1 MSNKTFDTI
10 AGCVFLIVGMF
21 FIVASMGISTS
32 SYGSKV
38 GPNIF
43 PTGLGA
49 ILVLLSVIVILQA
62 RSVEPTAEGSKGQK
76 NYKRFS
82 LVLSS
87 TFLYILLFEALGYV
101 ISTFLYLVF
110 VFQVMERKKPLYA
123 VLIASFFSV
132 AVYTAYVIALQGTL
146 PPFPEWLIGGEGG

>member
-21 FIVASMGISTS
+21 FITASMGISQS

-49 ILVLLSVIVILQA
+49 ILVLLSVIVIAQTRRVKPA
-62 RSVEPTAEGSKGQK
+62 AKEKYRK
-76 NYKRFS
+76 NYKRFW

-87 TFLYILLFEALGYV
+87 TFLYVLLFETLGYV

-110 VFQVMERKKPLYA
+110 VFQVMERKKPLYSI
-123 VLIASFFSV
+123 LIAAFFSV
-132 AVYTAYVIALQGTL
+132 AVYIVYVVVLQGTL
-146 PPFPEWLIGGEGG
+146 PPFPEWLGG

>member
-1 MSNKTFDTI
+1 MPNKTFDTI

-21 FIVASMGISTS
+21 FIVASTGISAS

-43 PTGLGA
+43 PTGLGG
-49 ILVLLSVIVILQA
+49 ILVFLSVIVITQA
-62 RSVEPTAEGSKGQK
+62 RRVQPAAKGGKGQK
-76 NYKRFS
+76 NYTRFA

-87 TFLYILLFEALGYV
+87 TFLYILLFETLGYV

-110 VFQVMERKKPLYA
+110 VFQIMDRKKPLHA
-123 VLIASFFSV
+123 ILIAAFFSA
-132 AVYTAYVIALQGTL
+132 AVYTAYVIILQGTL

>member
-1 MSNKTFDTI
+1 MVNKTFDTI

-21 FIVASMGISTS
+21 FIVASTGISAS

-49 ILVLLSVIVILQA
+49 ILVLLSVIVIAQA
-62 RSVEPTAEGSKGQK
+62 RRVKPAAKEKEQK
-76 NYKRFS
+76 NYKRFA

-87 TFLYILLFEALGYV
+87 TFLYILLFEALGYM

-123 VLIASFFSV
+123 LLIAAFFSA
-132 AVYTAYVIALQGTL
+132 AVYIAYVVVLQGTL
-146 PPFPEWLIGGEGG
+146 PPFPEWLIGGERG

>member
-1 MSNKTFDTI
+1 MPNKTFDTI

-21 FIVASMGISTS
+21 FIVASTGISAS

-49 ILVLLSVIVILQA
+49 ILVFLSVIVITQA
-62 RSVEPTAEGSKGQK
+62 RRVQPAAKGKGRK
-76 NYKRFS
+76 NYTRFA

-87 TFLYILLFEALGYV
+87 TFLYILLFETLGYV

-123 VLIASFFSV
+123 ILIAAFFSV
-132 AVYTAYVIALQGTL
+132 AVYTAYVIILQGTL

>member
-1 MSNKTFDTI
+1 MPNKTFDTI

-21 FIVASMGISTS
+21 FIVASTGISAS

-43 PTGLGA
+43 PTALGA
-49 ILVLLSVIVILQA
+49 ILVLLSVIVIAQA
-62 RSVEPTAEGSKGQK
+62 LRIKPAAKEKGQK
-76 NYKRFS
+76 NYKRFAM
-82 LVLSS
+82 VLSS
-87 TFLYILLFEALGYV
+87 TFLYILLFEPLGYV

-123 VLIASFFSV
+123 ILIAAFFSA
-132 AVYTAYVIALQGTL
+132 AVYTVYVVVLQGTL
-146 PPFPEWLIGGEGG
+146 PPFPEWLIGGERG

>member
-1 MSNKTFDTI
+1 MPNKTFDTI

-21 FIVASMGISTS
+21 FIVASTGISAS

-49 ILVLLSVIVILQA
+49 ILVFLSIIVITQA
-62 RSVEPTAEGSKGQK
+62 RKVQPAAKGKGQK
-76 NYKRFS
+76 NYKRFA

-87 TFLYILLFEALGYV
+87 TFLYILLFETLGYV

-110 VFQVMERKKPLYA
+110 VFQVMDRKKPLYA
-123 VLIASFFSV
+123 ILIAAFFSA
-132 AVYTAYVIALQGTL
+132 AVYTAYVIILQGTL
-146 PPFPEWLIGGEGG
+146 PPFPEWLSGGEGG

>member
-1 MSNKTFDTI
+1 MPNKTFDTI

-21 FIVASMGISTS
+21 FIVASMGISSS

-43 PTGLGA
+43 PTALGA
-49 ILVLLSVIVILQA
+49 ILVLLSVIVIYQTRKA
-62 RSVEPTAEGSKGQK
+62 VPAAEKKEHK
-76 NYKRFS
+76 NFKRFA

-87 TFLYILLFEALGYV
+87 TFLYILLFELLGYV

-110 VFQVMERKKPLYA
+110 VFQVMERKKLLFA
-123 VLIASFFSV
+123 VLIAAFFSF
-132 AVYTAYVIALQGTL
+132 AVYYLYVVVFQGTL
-146 PPFPEWLIGGEGG
+146 PPFPEWLIGGERG

>member
-1 MSNKTFDTI
+1 MPNKTFDTI
-10 AGCVFLIVGMF
+10 AGCVFLIIGAF
-21 FIVASMGISTS
+21 FIVASSGISAS

-49 ILVLLSVIVILQA
+49 ILVALSVIVIAQA
-62 RSVEPTAEGSKGQK
+62 RGYAPAEKKGEPK
-76 NYKRFS
+76 NTKRFW

-87 TFLYILLFEALGYV
+87 TFVYILLFETLGYV

-110 VFQVMERKKPLYA
+110 VFQVMERKRLF
-123 VLIASFFSV
+123 VSV
-132 AVYTAYVIALQGTL
+132 AIAAFFAAAVYGIYVIVLQGTL
-146 PPFPEWLIGGEGG
+146 PPFPEWLPGMEGG

>member
-1 MSNKTFDTI
+1 MPNKTFDTI

-21 FIVASMGISTS
+21 FIVASTGISAS

-43 PTGLGA
+43 PTGLGG
-49 ILVLLSVIVILQA
+49 ILVFLSVIVITQA
-62 RSVEPTAEGSKGQK
+62 RRVQPAAKKGQK
-76 NYKRFS
+76 NYKRFA

-87 TFLYILLFEALGYV
+87 TFLYILLFESLGYV

-110 VFQVMERKKPLYA
+110 VFQIMDRKKPLYA
-123 VLIASFFSV
+123 ILIAAFFSA
-132 AVYTAYVIALQGTL
+132 AVYTAYVIILQGTL
-146 PPFPEWLIGGEGG
+146 PPFPEWLMGGEGG

>member
-10 AGCVFLIVGMF
+10 AGCVFLIIGMF
-21 FIVASMGISTS
+21 FITASMGISQS

-49 ILVLLSVIVILQA
+49 ILVLLSIIVIAQA
-62 RSVEPTAEGSKGQK
+62 RRVKPATKEKEQK
-76 NYKRFS
+76 NYKRFA

-101 ISTFLYLVF
+101 ISTFLYLIF
-110 VFQVMERKKPLYA
+110 VFQVMERKKPFYSI
-123 VLIASFFSV
+123 LIAAFFSV
-132 AVYTAYVIALQGTL
+132 AVYIVYVVVLQGTL
-146 PPFPEWLIGGEGG
+146 PPFPEWLGG